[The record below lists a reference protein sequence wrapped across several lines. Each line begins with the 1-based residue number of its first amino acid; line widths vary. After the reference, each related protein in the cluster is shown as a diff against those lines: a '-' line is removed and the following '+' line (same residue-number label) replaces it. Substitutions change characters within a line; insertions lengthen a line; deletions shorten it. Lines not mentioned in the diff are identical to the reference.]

1 MSLLF
6 RKCTVGLKDRER
18 IESAQNFFF
27 AWNFSYEIC
36 VILVAQFI

>member
-18 IESAQNFFF
+18 IESAQIFFLRLEF
-27 AWNFSYEIC
+27 F
-36 VILVAQFI
+36 L